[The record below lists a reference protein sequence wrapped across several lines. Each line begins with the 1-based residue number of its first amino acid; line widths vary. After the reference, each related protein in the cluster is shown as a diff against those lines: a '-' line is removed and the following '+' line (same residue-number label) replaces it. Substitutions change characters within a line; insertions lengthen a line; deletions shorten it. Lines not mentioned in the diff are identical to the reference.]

1 MGYGRFGEQDV
12 VGLYQSGLRT
22 ASMDVG
28 KRHDVFGADDSQGR
42 IKLFEVRCTVRPGT
56 VETRTA
62 LIQANKL
69 LK

>member
-1 MGYGRFGEQDV
+1 
-12 VGLYQSGLRT
+12 
-22 ASMDVG
+22 MDVG